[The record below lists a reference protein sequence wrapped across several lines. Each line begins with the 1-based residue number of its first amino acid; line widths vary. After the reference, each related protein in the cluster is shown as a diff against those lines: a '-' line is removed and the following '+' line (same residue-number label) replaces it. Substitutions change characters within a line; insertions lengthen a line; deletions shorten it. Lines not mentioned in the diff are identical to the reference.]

1 MPMSVLWK
9 HLVMKPLRY
18 VAVCSIN
25 TPKIYHKNDP
35 SPSCNF
41 PKYHLSWEGAAEAP
55 SVFSPQMDPHMDPQL
70 DAILIPC
77 QCEVSAQAP
86 GGRLYR
92 AAIGG
97 ETIFQQNVAM
107 AELCEMLDA
116 SLKVS

>member
-1 MPMSVLWK
+1 
-9 HLVMKPLRY
+9 
-18 VAVCSIN
+18 
-25 TPKIYHKNDP
+25 
-35 SPSCNF
+35 
-41 PKYHLSWEGAAEAP
+41 
-55 SVFSPQMDPHMDPQL
+55 MDPQL

-86 GGRLYR
+86 GGTLYR

-97 ETIFQQNVAM
+97 DTIFQQNVAM